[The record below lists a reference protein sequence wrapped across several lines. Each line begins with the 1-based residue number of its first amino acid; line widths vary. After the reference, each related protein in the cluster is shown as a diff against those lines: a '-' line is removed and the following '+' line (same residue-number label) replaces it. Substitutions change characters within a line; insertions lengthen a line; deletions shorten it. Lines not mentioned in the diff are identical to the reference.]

1 MKIKVGQNE
10 FEITQLFD
18 TAQRRAGD
26 DELDQKQVVVYLKEA
41 QAATSV
47 QTLLDQDYDGEIT
60 LIRDDSSQ
68 ETFTGL
74 ENYVVSRN
82 VEEGSEQTSIR
93 FY

>member
-18 TAQRRAGD
+18 TAQKRAGD
-26 DELDQKQVVVYLKEA
+26 DELNQRQVVVYLKEA
-41 QAATSV
+41 LSASAV
-47 QTLLDQDYDGEIT
+47 QGLLDEHYDGKVI
-60 LIRDDSSQ
+60 LIRDNDEE

>member
-1 MKIKVGQNE
+1 MKIRVGQNE

-26 DELDQKQVVVYLKEA
+26 DELDQKQVIVYLKEA
-41 QAATSV
+41 QAASSV
-47 QTLLDQDYDGEIT
+47 QTLLDENYAGTIV
-60 LIRDDSSQ
+60 LIKDDDSQ
-68 ETFTGL
+68 ETFPGL

-82 VEEGSEQTSIR
+82 VEEGSEQTNIR

>member
-41 QAATSV
+41 QSATSV
-47 QTLLDQDYDGEIT
+47 QTLLDQDYDGKIT

-82 VEEGSEQTSIR
+82 VEEGSEQTNIR